1 MKISSVIRLLLYVIK
16 GDNMEQ
22 TSNFIEIISN
32 LGFPI
37 ACCVAMFWLYVKE
50 IGSLKEALQN
60 NTLVMQKLL
69 DKLSNE

>member
-1 MKISSVIRLLLYVIK
+1 
-16 GDNMEQ
+16 MEQ
-22 TSNFIEIISN
+22 TSNVIQLISN